1 VVSPEF
7 RLGIGESTMITDY
20 HDSRVKVD
28 EIHLLFGTAVYVL
41 LWQVIEELVCS
52 KARSV
57 QESY

>member
-41 LWQVIEELVCS
+41 LWEFRGELVCS
-52 KARSV
+52 KARSI
-57 QESY
+57 